1 MNGKMCLS
9 RSIVVGL
16 LSYHLTVD
24 FQSHC
29 KLVQCVIKREGG
41 SMLGFVKLI
50 YLLLYILNNSRW
62 IQHVIKF
69 IANTICGDSLWMERD
84 WMFTISCFR
93 WMKLNLLW
101 SCVIL
106 ALPALLWT
114 MTSHHIL
121 WVVSTEHQKSVSWV
135 HYTVKS
141 VVVVQVLGW
150 QCYFHQG

>member
-1 MNGKMCLS
+1 MCLS

-29 KLVQCVIKREGG
+29 KLVQCVIKKRGREHAWICKTDCT
-41 SMLGFVKLI
+41 LFI
-50 YLLLYILNNSRW
+50 YCCILNNNRW